1 MSYASNAVPVTVVTG
16 FLGSGKTT
24 MLNRLLKRPSLAD
37 TAVIVNEFGEVGL
50 DHLLIEQAIE
60 NTVLLK
66 NGCICCTVRGDVAD
80 TLEGLWAQRAAGTI
94 PSFSRVVIET
104 TGLADPGSVAHAL
117 VAEPGAGY
125 ACRLDGI
132 VTTLDAVNARRQLR
146 EREEVRRQVALADV
160 VLLTKTDLAG
170 PAEAAAAEAEVG
182 RWNPAAPVV
191 TMLDGAVEDRVV
203 FGLAPAGPVPADRVE
218 AWLHGG
224 DAHHDHH
231 HGHFH
236 HDAGIASVLL
246 THDRPVPWPALA
258 RWLDSVLSLRGAEV
272 MRLKGLVDMVGE
284 ERPVVLQAVH
294 HVVHARDRLPTWPG
308 SPRTELVVIH
318 QGLPEAGLRQSFEE
332 ALATA

>member
-1 MSYASNAVPVTVVTG
+1 MSHGSNAVPVTIVTG

-37 TAVIVNEFGEVGL
+37 TVVIVNEFGEVGL

-80 TLEGLWAQRAAGTI
+80 TLEGLWQQRAAGRI
-94 PSFSRVVIET
+94 PPFSRVVIET

-125 ACRLDGI
+125 SCRLDGI
-132 VTTLDAVNARRQLR
+132 VTTLDAVHGRRQLR
-146 EREEVRRQVALADV
+146 EREEVRRQVGLADV

-170 PAEAAAAEAEVG
+170 PGESAAAAAEAS
-182 RWNPAAPVV
+182 RFNPAAPIV
-191 TMLDGAVEDRVV
+191 TMLDGAVEDRLV
-203 FGLAPAGPVPADRVE
+203 FGLAPAGPVPADRVA

-224 DAHHDHH
+224 GAHHGHR

-236 HDAGIASVLL
+236 HDADITSALL

-258 RWLDSVLSLRGAEV
+258 RWLDSLLSLRGAEV
-272 MRLKGLVDMVGE
+272 LRLKGLVDVAGE
-284 ERPVVLQAVH
+284 AQPIVLQAVH
-294 HVVHARDRLPTWPG
+294 HVVHRRDRLPAWPG
-308 SPRTELVVIH
+308 KRRTELVVIH
-318 QGLPEAGLRQSFEE
+318 QGLSEAGLRQSFAD
-332 ALATA
+332 ALAA